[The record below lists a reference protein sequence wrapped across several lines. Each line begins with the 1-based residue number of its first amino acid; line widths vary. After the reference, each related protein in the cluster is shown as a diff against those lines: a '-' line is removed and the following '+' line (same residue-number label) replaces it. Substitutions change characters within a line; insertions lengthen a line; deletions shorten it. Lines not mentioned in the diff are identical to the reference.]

1 MLSQRQKHS
10 FPHRRVC
17 ADWGRG
23 AGHPAVRAFLGVAGA
38 GRRGADSAGIA
49 AHPEIGGKKDV
60 HARDLRESAQRA
72 SWAAAAAGK
81 EQETG

>member
-10 FPHRRVC
+10 LPHRRVC
-17 ADWGRG
+17 ADRGRG

-49 AHPEIGGKKDV
+49 AHPEIGGKKNV
-60 HARDLRESAQRA
+60 HARDLRESPERT
-72 SWAAAAAGK
+72 SGSAAAAGK
-81 EQETG
+81 KQ